1 MSYYKYAERD
11 ESVQV
16 NWAEIG
22 KNLTDTFKE
31 QVRVREE
38 KKAAIDA
45 ATREYDITLN
55 TAPQGEFQD
64 GNKFTNDYVATAQQQ
79 RLMDDKLLKS
89 GQMDL
94 KTYTTRRQNYVD
106 GTTQLFDLQTKF
118 QEVYAE
124 RMKGIVDGTLTAQN
138 SYELSQVQGFGDF
151 SKSQAL
157 INPVDGRVNIG
168 MTQMINGVKTVVPN
182 SNIPVNVLMGKIQG
196 ALPTFDVDGT
206 TKSLVD
212 SQGDRVFTLFK
223 AGTLAGAGSIT
234 ELTGVDAISKFGK
247 GEWNEAA
254 KAINESISNSVGA
267 MFSNPRN
274 LVSVLTQ
281 NVGGY
286 SAESFTYDKSE
297 AAKDPN
303 KILLKPS
310 TDGSPGVMDESGTN
324 YKAQRTKAE
333 EWVTK
338 SIKSQM
344 DAKVGISPTAQA
356 QLQERRPK
364 TPSEYGA
371 ESDLETAKNLAQNL
385 VYALTGD
392 ANQASSGTKYLSAA
406 TGIPFTKTKEGF
418 TVVDDKGNTQ
428 IYKFKQ
434 DGTLADANKFVKSF
448 IGPISRT
455 MNISE
460 DEVIQQ
466 FGRFLPKG
474 AKLNESTEAKGFE
487 PKPKRV
493 SGLEA
498 LGKYIDKTVSQDP
511 FELGDKNKIANALT
525 QQISG
530 TGFRAKSS
538 NIPYNDKI
546 YVVNADGKES
556 PLYDINKNEPQD
568 IMNALKK
575 WMKANPSGANAFDQE
590 ANAKALI
597 KKGVIPSGDGVLD

>member
-286 SAESFTYDKSE
+286 SAESFTYDKAE

-310 TDGSPGVMDESGTN
+310 TDGSPGVMDESGPN

-364 TPSEYGA
+364 TPYEYGA
-371 ESDLETAKNLAQNL
+371 DAELETAKNLAQNL
-385 VYALTGD
+385 VYALTGN
-392 ANQASSGTKYLSAA
+392 ANQASAGTKYVSSR
-406 TGIPFTKTKEGF
+406 TGLPFTKTKTGY
-418 TVVDDKGNTQ
+418 TVVDENGNTQ
-428 IYKFKQ
+428 TFNFKEN
-434 DGTLADANKFVKSF
+434 GKLANPTEFVKSF
-448 IGPISRT
+448 IGTISKKLQ
-455 MNISE
+455 ISE
-460 DEVIQQ
+460 DAVLEQ
-466 FGRFLPKG
+466 FGKFLPKG
-474 AKLNESTEAKGFE
+474 AKLNELTEASGFE
-487 PKPKRV
+487 AKPKPIT
-493 SGLEA
+493 GLEA
-498 LGKYIDKTVSQDP
+498 LGQHIDKTVSKDP

-538 NIPYNDKI
+538 DIPFNEKI

-556 PLYDINKNEPQD
+556 PLYDIKKNKLCFHIIFFLLNLQLLFYLLYST
-568 IMNALKK
+568 LKI
-575 WMKANPSGANAFDQE
+575 
-590 ANAKALI
+590 LI
-597 KKGVIPSGDGVLD
+597 Q